1 MTTLPQVPELVE
13 VEFDPFAGFELARAV
28 PSTEA
33 QREVWLAD
41 RMGREASLAFNESV
55 SLYLRGPLDQAALE
69 QALVALANRHESLRL
84 TISDDG
90 LSLLIGAQGD
100 CALLLIDLA
109 ARSTAEQES
118 ALAALRIE
126 AVETPFD
133 LATGPLFRAMLVRR
147 SIEQHEL
154 ILTAHHIVC
163 DGWAIGVLA
172 RELMVLYA
180 TSAETGNVAS
190 LPAAES
196 FGDYALAQYD
206 TPHLE
211 VSEVDTRWWVEQ
223 FRSSVPVLDLPQDR
237 PRPAVRRFE
246 SRREELV
253 LDAPLVAAIKQL
265 GSRQGASLFATMF
278 ATFGAV
284 LSRLSGQD
292 DLVIGVPAAGQS
304 AEGLP
309 GLVGHCV
316 QFLPIRMAYNL
327 KVPFA
332 SLLKEARSQ
341 VLDAFEHQSS
351 TLGAILK
358 HLRLA
363 RDPSRLSV
371 ASIMFNLDVAIRT
384 EDLSQ
389 GGLQVDLRS
398 NPRRFENFELFLNAC
413 QHGDE
418 IILECQYNTGLFDAL
433 TVQGWLALYR
443 EALKRAATN
452 VEMIVADLFE
462 ASDADRERLQ
472 QFNAT
477 AAEYRRD
484 ARIGTLIDMQAA
496 GAPGTIAIMAGE
508 DYLTYRDL
516 QNRTNALAHLLRAR
530 GLGRGA
536 LVGIC
541 VERGIDMIVAQ
552 IAILKAGAAYVPLDP
567 AYPTDRLS
575 YMAEDAGLSLL
586 VSQSALATALPW
598 PRDRSLWLDADRAVI
613 DAQPSTAL
621 LADARLDS
629 GPQDPAYVIYTSGST
644 GKPKGVA
651 VPHQAV
657 VNFLASMAREP
668 GLNPGDRLAAV
679 TTLSFDIAVLELLLP
694 LTVGACVVLASREQ
708 ATDGQALRILLEES
722 GARVMQATPASWRL
736 LLDAGWNGGSDFKAL
751 IGGEA
756 LPADLVKPLLART
769 GELWN
774 MYGPTETTVWSTCW
788 KVVPDAP
795 LISIGRPIANTSV
808 WILDEHRRPCPIGV
822 SGEMFIGGDGLA
834 LGYLHRPELTAEKF
848 VADPFC
854 PGKALYRTGDRG
866 RWRHDGLL
874 EHLGRL
880 DFQVKVRGFRIELG
894 EIEANLAAHPQVAR
908 AVVIVREDR
917 PGDVRLAAY
926 LVAKPA
932 MALPGIGELRDH
944 LKGQLPEYMVP
955 QHFTALQEIPL
966 LPNGKLNRHALPVP
980 DLSANPTTDFTAPAT
995 ELEKGIAE
1003 EFEAVLGIR
1012 GVGLE
1017 NDFFTLGGHSLL
1029 AAQLIYRLNRRFAST
1044 LPMRAVFEAPTV
1056 AKLARLLSE
1065 TSGMTPEPVIA
1076 IVRQE
1081 CQSRFSAS
1089 AMQERL
1095 WRMEKMVP
1103 GRVVYHAPSAHRL
1116 RGPLNELQFERA
1128 FREIIR
1134 RQASLRTQLDEND
1147 GGVVQIILNEMP
1159 FALFP
1164 AENLSTLPAAARE
1177 NRLADRLDELTAETF
1192 ELRRAPL
1199 FRAKMFRLAEQEHVL
1214 FFMPHHIIWD
1224 GWSFDIF
1231 YQEISAIYEA
1241 YLQGR
1246 RNPLAELPVSYGDF
1260 SVWHRAWSKGP
1271 EHERQVAFWRER
1283 MIRHGNPAALPIDK
1297 PRRSSMTGTGHTEG
1311 VAVDHGQ
1318 TQALH
1323 ELASKSGATMF
1334 AATLAVYSVLLHDY
1348 SRQKTLV
1355 IGTPVRARNAPELE
1369 GIMGFFNNLLLLHIE
1384 IVPAETFVQLLMRIK
1399 ALVIECFAHPDAPL
1413 EELARELPAVAK
1425 DRPPLLYQALF
1436 SFQDARQ
1443 RATRWGELE
1452 HSMIPLFQRG
1462 ATEDLGM
1469 WFLESAKGLQG
1480 GITYNADILAN
1491 ATAKRLQ
1498 ARYLQLLHA
1507 VLESSEST
1515 IAGLVGPAS
1524 APLNTDIE
1532 AETDNKDRE
1541 NRHLDGDEL
1550 MDESESGFVAPR
1562 NDLEIGLATVWQRV
1576 LGVERVGLHDNFFDL
1591 GGNSLGAIALGAE
1604 MEKSTGI
1611 PVDIG
1616 EVFRS
1621 PTIAKLVKSMG
1632 PNAEKSA
1639 SVVVPLQPSG
1649 NGTPIFCICGIN
1661 IYADLAKTIGKAQ
1674 PVFGVY
1680 VAEEQVIA
1688 TQATRGEMPDVSI
1701 GRLVEAYY
1709 TAIMRFRPQ
1718 GPYRLAGFSL
1728 GGILALELASLM
1740 RRRGAEVEVIV
1751 LLDTFLPQAY
1761 HKNWYKLIRTK
1772 CKELLGR
1779 VKRKVQALFQ
1789 PRDPNRSE
1797 NKEPKK
1803 KEDSGYALLR
1813 ALAFEAAA
1821 AKWRPDPA
1829 LVEIP
1834 IVLFQAADL
1843 SKEYPHLD
1851 FEEDYGWRQY
1861 FGGKFTTYSVPGDHL
1876 GILRPPNV
1884 EVLGRK
1890 AREYLEGAENSTR

>member
-1 MTTLPQVPELVE
+1 MTTLPQIPDLIE
-13 VEFDPFAGFELARAV
+13 VEFDPFAGIELARAV
-28 PSTEA
+28 PTTEA

-55 SLYLRGPLDQAALE
+55 SLYLSGPLDQPALE
-69 QALVALANRHESLRL
+69 QALQALANRHESLRL
-84 TISDDG
+84 TLSDDG
-90 LSLLIGAQGD
+90 MSLLIGAQGD
-100 CALLLIDLA
+100 CPVTFVDLA
-109 ARSTAEQES
+109 ARTQPEQERI
-118 ALAALRIE
+118 LAALRIE

-133 LATGPLFRAMLVRR
+133 LSSGPLIRAVIVRKGP
-147 SIEQHEL
+147 ENHEL

-163 DGWAIGVLA
+163 DGWAIAVLA
-172 RELMVLYA
+172 RELMALYA
-180 TSAETGNVAS
+180 QGAEIGDETP
-190 LPAAES
+190 LPAADS

-206 TPHLE
+206 TAHQE
-211 VSEVDTRWWVEQ
+211 ASDADTRWWVDQ
-223 FRSSVPVLDLPQDR
+223 FRSSVPVLDLPGDR

-246 SRREELV
+246 SLREELV
-253 LDAPLVAAIKQL
+253 LDAALVTAIKQL

-278 ATFGAV
+278 STFGAL

-316 QFLPIRMAYNL
+316 QFLPIRMAFDL
-327 KVPFA
+327 KLPFA
-332 SLLKEARSQ
+332 ALLKEARGK
-341 VLDAFEHQSS
+341 VLDAFERQSS

-358 HLRLA
+358 HLRLP

-371 ASIMFNLDVAIRT
+371 TSIMFNLDAAIRT
-384 EDLSQ
+384 EDLSPE
-389 GGLQVDLRS
+389 GLQVSLRS
-398 NPRRFENFELFLNAC
+398 NPRRYENFELFLNAC

-418 IILECQYNTGLFDAL
+418 IILECQYNTGLFNAE
-433 TVQGWLALYR
+433 TVRSWLLLYR
-443 EALKRAATN
+443 EALKRATSG
-452 VEMIVADLFE
+452 VEVIVAEMLR
-462 ASDADRERLQ
+462 ASDADLARLH

-477 AAEYRRD
+477 GAAYPHD
-484 ARIGTLIDMQAA
+484 AGIGSLIDEQAKK
-496 GAPGTIAIMAGE
+496 APKTIAIMAGE
-508 DYLTYRDL
+508 DYLNFGDLRD
-516 QNRTNALAHLLRAR
+516 RTNALAHLLRAR
-530 GLGRGA
+530 GLARGS

-552 IAILKAGAAYVPLDP
+552 VAILKSGAAYVPLDP
-567 AYPTDRLS
+567 AYPADRLA
-575 YMAEDAGLSLL
+575 YMAQDAGLALL
-586 VSQSALATALPW
+586 VTQSSLETALPW
-598 PRDRSLWLDADRAVI
+598 PREQSLWLDADRAAI
-613 DAQPSTAL
+613 DSQPVTAL
-621 LADARLDS
+621 STDATRDA

-657 VNFLASMAREP
+657 VNFLVSMAREP
-668 GLNPGDRLAAV
+668 GLKPGDRLAAV

-694 LTVGACVVLASREQ
+694 LTVGACIALASREQ
-708 ATDGQALRILLEES
+708 ASDGQALRILLEES

-736 LLDAGWNGGSDFKAL
+736 LLDAGWNGGADFKAL

-769 GELWN
+769 GQLWN

-788 KVVPDAP
+788 KVAPDAP
-795 LISIGRPIANTSV
+795 VISIGKPIANTSV
-808 WILDEHRRPCPIGV
+808 WILDDHRRPCPIGV
-822 SGEMFIGGDGLA
+822 SGEVMIGGDGLA

-848 VADPFC
+848 VSDPFS
-854 PGKALYRTGDRG
+854 PGKLLYRTGDRG
-866 RWRHDGLL
+866 RWRLDGLL

-894 EIEANLAAHPQVAR
+894 EIEANLAAHASVAR

-926 LVAKPA
+926 LVAKPGLV
-932 MALPGIGELRDH
+932 LPAAGELREY
-944 LKGQLPEYMVP
+944 LKGQLPEYMIP
-955 QHFTALQEIPL
+955 QHFTVLEEIPL
-966 LPNGKLNRHALPVP
+966 LPNGKLNRQALPAP
-980 DLSANPTTDFTAPAT
+980 DLSANPISDFTAPAT
-995 ELEKGIAE
+995 DLEKGIAE
-1003 EFEAVLGIR
+1003 EFESVLGIR
-1012 GVGLE
+1012 GVGLD

-1029 AAQLIYRLNRRFAST
+1029 AAQLIYRLNRRFTST
-1044 LPMRAVFEAPTV
+1044 LPMRSVFEAPTV
-1056 AKLARLLSE
+1056 AKLARLLAQR
-1065 TSGMTPEPVIA
+1065 SGMPAESVIVIA
-1076 IVRQE
+1076 RQE
-1081 CQSRFSAS
+1081 CQSRFEAS

-1116 RGPLNELQFERA
+1116 RGPINELQFELA

-1134 RQASLRTQLDEND
+1134 RQASLRTQLDD
-1147 GGVVQIILNEMP
+1147 KGGQVVQIVLSEMP

-1164 AENLSTLPAAARE
+1164 AENLSALPVAERE
-1177 NRLADRLDELTAETF
+1177 NRLADRLDQLTAETF
-1192 ELRRAPL
+1192 ILTRAPL
-1199 FRAKMFRLAEQEHVL
+1199 FRAKMFRLSEEEHVL

-1231 YQEISAIYEA
+1231 YQEISAIYGA

-1246 RNPLAELPVSYGDF
+1246 PSPLAELPVSYGDF

-1283 MIRHGNPAALPIDK
+1283 MIRHGNPMALPIDK
-1297 PRRSSMTGTGHTEG
+1297 PRRSSMTGTGHTE
-1311 VAVDHGQ
+1311 AVTVEKNQ

-1323 ELASKSGATMF
+1323 ELAGKSGATMF
-1334 AATLAVYSVLLHDY
+1334 AATLAVYATLLYDY

-1355 IGTPVRARNAPELE
+1355 VGTPVRARNAPELE

-1384 IVPAETFVQLLMRIK
+1384 IDPEETFVQLLMRIK

-1480 GITYNADILAN
+1480 GITYNADILGN

-1498 ARYLQLLHA
+1498 ARYLELLRA
-1507 VLESSEST
+1507 VLESSDST
-1515 IAGLVGPAS
+1515 VETLVGPALS
-1524 APLNTDIE
+1524 LPKTAIE
-1532 AETDNKDRE
+1532 AETNHRE
-1541 NRHLDGDEL
+1541 SPQVGDDV
-1550 MDESESGFVAPR
+1550 MDESQSGFVEPQS
-1562 NDLEIGLATVWQRV
+1562 DLEIGLATVWQRV

-1649 NGTPIFCICGIN
+1649 DGTPIFCICGIN
-1661 IYADLAKTIGKAQ
+1661 IYADLAKTMGKAQ

-1709 TAIMRFRPQ
+1709 TSIMRFRPQ

-1740 RRRGAEVEVIV
+1740 RRRGAEVEVII

-1761 HKNWYKLIRTK
+1761 HKNWFKVVRTK
-1772 CKELLGR
+1772 AKEILGK
-1779 VKRKVQALFQ
+1779 VKRKLFALVS
-1789 PRDPNRSE
+1789 RKGAALD
-1797 NKEPKK
+1797 KEAKK